1 MTEKDDAHITR
12 TSFCAL
18 IFSQTKLKNSNF
30 FESVL
35 NSIPHLM
42 QFLKKVNKH
51 KFLSSSRL
59 QSFYISQVFG
69 GDFRKVGSFFPN

>member
-35 NSIPHLM
+35 NSIPHYAI
-42 QFLKKVNKH
+42 FKKSKQTH
-51 KFLSSSRL
+51 T
-59 QSFYISQVFG
+59 QV
-69 GDFRKVGSFFPN
+69 S

>member
-35 NSIPHLM
+35 NSIPHYAI
-42 QFLKKVNKH
+42 FKK
-51 KFLSSSRL
+51 
-59 QSFYISQVFG
+59 SQKSKQTQV
-69 GDFRKVGSFFPN
+69 S